1 MHNIVNNLL
10 SIQSEIKLKINE
22 LNFKNYQPNIVAVS
36 KTFSMQDILP
46 LINHGHIHFGE
57 NKVQEAIEKW
67 TNLKN
72 DFKHLKLHMVGKLQ
86 TNKVKYVVPL
96 FDYIHSVDNIKL
108 AEKISKEQI
117 KNNKKMKLFIQI
129 NIGNED
135 QKTGISED
143 RLENFFNICTK
154 ELDLNVIGI
163 MCLPPNDNQSSKY
176 FSKMIQLIKK
186 IKLKE
191 TSMGMSNDYLKAVS
205 YQSTYLRIGSKIFGE
220 RN

>member
-1 MHNIVNNLL
+1 MI
-10 SIQSEIKLKINE
+10 
-22 LNFKNYQPNIVAVS
+22 
-36 KTFSMQDILP
+36 
-46 LINHGHIHFGE
+46 
-57 NKVQEAIEKW
+57 
-67 TNLKN
+67 
-72 DFKHLKLHMVGKLQ
+72 GKLQ

-143 RLENFFNICTK
+143 RLENFFNICTN

-163 MCLPPNDNQSSKY
+163 MCLPPNDNQPSKY

-186 IKLKE
+186 IKLK
-191 TSMGMSNDYLKAVS
+191 
-205 YQSTYLRIGSKIFGE
+205 
-220 RN
+220 

>member
-1 MHNIVNNLL
+1 
-10 SIQSEIKLKINE
+10 
-22 LNFKNYQPNIVAVS
+22 
-36 KTFSMQDILP
+36 
-46 LINHGHIHFGE
+46 
-57 NKVQEAIEKW
+57 
-67 TNLKN
+67 
-72 DFKHLKLHMVGKLQ
+72 
-86 TNKVKYVVPL
+86 
-96 FDYIHSVDNIKL
+96 
-108 AEKISKEQI
+108 
-117 KNNKKMKLFIQI
+117 MKLFIQI

-191 TSMGMSNDYLKAVS
+191 TSMGMSNDYLEAVS